1 MPRTKRSQKKSR
13 HTAEPALE
21 VKGEEKTDS
30 PSSLVTTV
38 LSNETVQS
46 VRQTVMDALNKAQ
59 IDVAEL
65 RRKVLDSPRVARASE
80 RATQFLELAREQ
92 SEKAVQAFRENT
104 PSSSAEALERANAA
118 IASFKTEAAKIPG
131 FVSKRAEEA
140 TLRARTALEQA
151 SAAVFTWR
159 TAVLEYSAQKFAEL
173 DAKYKVSMRG
183 IEWAGYATAQAKQLD
198 AKFKVGEKTTAI
210 LSKAQELD
218 TKYQLTT
225 QALSIAKTVQSV
237 GDRLTGARVTPT
249 VAYLQDAYNT
259 AFAELQGLAQKIEAS
274 AEQQG
279 ARVSA
284 RVSARDRQVKTE

>member
-1 MPRTKRSQKKSR
+1 MPRTKRSHKKSR

-279 ARVSA
+279 ATVSA
-284 RVSARDRQVKTE
+284 RVSQVKTE